1 MIQVVI
7 IDNLLPIGFFFLNG
21 AWIPHF
27 FISPT
32 KQANH
37 KFDSN
42 R

>member
-7 IDNLLPIGFFFLNG
+7 IDNLLQIGFFLNG

-27 FISPT
+27 FISPN